1 MTTQADLLLMEMK
14 KFMGLTGRP
23 NVATRWYAMG
33 HGSEYLDAAW
43 CDMFLSFCASKA
55 KLAGVVGEFA
65 LCQSHLNWFKRL
77 GLVDMKPSHGAIVF
91 FDWDNDNWADHVGV
105 VENVYK
111 DGSFDTIEGNTS
123 DTVARRRRFLR
134 DVQGFAHPAYLPVAP
149 VYPGKLLMFGSR
161 GEAVKQAQR
170 GLLKRGYPLRSGAD
184 GVYGHETVAAVKAFQ
199 RVERSKNPKIE
210 VDGKIGPI
218 TWLLLFP

>member
-1 MTTQADLLLMEMK
+1 MTTQADLLLDEMRSHL
-14 KFMGLTGRP
+14 GLTGRP
-23 NVATRWYAMG
+23 NLATRWYAMG

-55 KLAGVVGEFA
+55 KIAGVVGEFA

-77 GLVDMKPSHGAIVF
+77 GLADMKPAKGAIVF
-91 FDWDNDNWADHVGV
+91 FDWDDDNWADHVGV
-105 VENVYK
+105 VESVRA
-111 DGSFDTIEGNTS
+111 DGSFYTIEGNTS
-123 DTVARRRRFLR
+123 DSVARRHRFLR
-134 DVQGFAHPAYLPVAP
+134 DVQGFGHPAYLTVAP
-149 VYPGKLLMFGSR
+149 AYPGKLLIFGSR

-170 GLLKRGYPLRSGAD
+170 GLLKLGYPLRSGAD
-184 GVYGHETVAAVKAFQ
+184 GIFGAETVAAVKAFQ

-218 TWLLLFP
+218 TWRLLFP